1 MMALRPVDGRT
12 IRTILVWY
20 ERFSNCPVYLRM
32 ERFPIGGSQYAY
44 LERVKPAW
52 LAGQLRLIKN
62 P

>member
-20 ERFSNCPVYLRM
+20 ERVFPNCPVYLRM

-44 LERVKPAW
+44 LEKS
-52 LAGQLRLIKN
+52 
-62 P
+62 